1 MWIKK
6 KNDISVFK
14 KMMLLKTHKGCFFMR
29 IKIEVNH
36 NLFLITNNSFDV
48 INNQVINNLND

>member
-1 MWIKK
+1 
-6 KNDISVFK
+6 
-14 KMMLLKTHKGCFFMR
+14 MMLLKTHKGCFFMR
-29 IKIEVNH
+29 IKIEVIH